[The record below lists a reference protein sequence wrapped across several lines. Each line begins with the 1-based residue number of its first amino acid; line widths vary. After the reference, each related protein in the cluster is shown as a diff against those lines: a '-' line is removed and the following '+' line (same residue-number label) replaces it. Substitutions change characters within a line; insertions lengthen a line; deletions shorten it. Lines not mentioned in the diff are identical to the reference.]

1 MNAATRSRRSPPR
14 DLRRILV
21 IKLADLGDAILTTP
35 TLDALR
41 RRWPD
46 AVLDVLT
53 TPQAAVA
60 FHASGLVDT
69 VHTVDVHRR
78 APDPA
83 PNAMRRAGAVLGLVR
98 RLRRTRYEAV
108 ALCHPL
114 VTRRGA
120 VKHAALVLAIGAPV
134 RAGLVAPGSRRGW
147 FLTHR
152 AVSPGYDRAHVVDA
166 MLGVAAA
173 LGAPSGAAQLRFVA
187 GDAAERAA
195 DGLLAADGRAAADGR
210 PAGGATA
217 RSADAADAADAA
229 DSGRLDG
236 RTVAIHPG
244 AGVYSPARR
253 WSPERFA
260 DVARALSAA
269 GARIVLV
276 GTAGDGGADV
286 RASGAPIDRD
296 LTGATDVRTLAAV
309 LRRCDLVVA
318 NDGGVAHLAA
328 AVGTPVVA
336 VFGPSNDVAWRPWP
350 PDRPGAPSPHRVVA
364 LDVPCRPCF
373 YVGHRLGRPA
383 GCATRD
389 CLRWLGADRVVAAA
403 FDALAAAIPR
413 PPTPSSPE
421 RREER

>member
-1 MNAATRSRRSPPR
+1 MSAATATRQTPARAQRH
-14 DLRRILV
+14 ILV
-21 IKLADLGDAILTTP
+21 VKLADLGDAILTTP

-60 FHASGLVDT
+60 FHASGLVDA
-69 VHTVDVHRR
+69 VHAVDVHRR
-78 APDPA
+78 APGAA
-83 PNAMRRAGAVLGLVR
+83 PNAIRRAIAVVGLVR
-98 RLRRTRYEAV
+98 RLRRTRYDAV

-120 VKHAALVLAIGAPV
+120 VKHAALVLSIGAPV

-152 AVSPGYDRAHVVDA
+152 AVDPGYDRAHIADA

-173 LGAPSGAAQLRFVA
+173 IGAPSGAARLRFVP

-195 DGLLAADGRAAADGR
+195 DGLLATDGRAAAHGR
-210 PAGGATA
+210 PSAAATGLSAVA
-217 RSADAADAADAA
+217 RDT
-229 DSGRLDG
+229 GRLDG
-236 RTVAIHPG
+236 CTVAIHPG

-260 DVARALSAA
+260 EVAQALAAA

-276 GTAGDGGADV
+276 GTDGDGGADV
-286 RASGAPIDRD
+286 RASGAPIDHD

-309 LRRCDLVVA
+309 LQRCHLVVA